1 MGGWGSNS
9 VETGHAY
16 MATTLKPGLGPSAVQ
31 VGCSGKP
38 STLEGGVLEDQTF
51 QGAGNCMSSSSL
63 HEALSLNK

>member
-1 MGGWGSNS
+1 MGAWGSSS

-38 STLEGGVLEDQTF
+38 STLEGDPGGSDIPGCWQ
-51 QGAGNCMSSSSL
+51 L
-63 HEALSLNK
+63 HVQF